1 MSKILVV
8 DDRALNRKFL
18 VTLLGYR
25 GYQLSEAAD
34 GAEALVKI
42 RAEHPDLV
50 VTDFIMPAMDG
61 FQLVQQMRSEPAIN
75 ATEVIFYTA
84 TYRLD
89 EATHLAKKCG
99 VSVVIPKP
107 SDPQVILDS
116 VQAVLG
122 KTRPPKAGAEDLVV
136 KKLPRSSSRSG

>member
-1 MSKILVV
+1 MAKILIV

-18 VTLLGYR
+18 VTLLGYG

-34 GAEALVKI
+34 GGEALVKI

-50 VTDFIMPAMDG
+50 ITDFIMPAMDG
-61 FQLVQQMRSEPAIN
+61 FQLVQQIRSEPAIN
-75 ATEVIFYTA
+75 ATDVIFYTA

-89 EATHLAKKCG
+89 EANELAKKWG

-107 SDPQVILDS
+107 SDPQVILDNI
-116 VQAVLG
+116 QAVLG
-122 KTRPPKAGAEDLVV
+122 KARPPKCAR
-136 KKLPRSSSRSG
+136 KI